1 MTMKRNSKSWSL
13 KRASGWC
20 ELVGEKSE
28 LASEFAFDEISNQEP
43 CFRVKKIE
51 LSAVSLM
58 WVVPRESK
66 FSRPFLYEWGE
77 FFYFLKNFVNF
88 A

>member
-1 MTMKRNSKSWSL
+1 MEFL

-66 FSRPFLYEWGE
+66 FSRPFLYGMGRVFL
-77 FFYFLKNFVNF
+77 FFEKFR
-88 A
+88 